1 MVTSY
6 YVVIFT
12 VYMLLVFALGIFLS
26 RWVKSEGDFWVA
38 GRSLNGFVGGCSI
51 AATQIS
57 AGSVIGSVGLWYG
70 IGWAWVWVWPLI
82 SVGYIVAVELIGPRM
97 QRLNYYTIPDYLEAR
112 FGSNI
117 PRAIAAIVITIS
129 FIAYIGAQTMAAGYI
144 FRTLFGWPFV
154 WGAIFFTGIYITYT
168 ILGGMFAVAYTDMV
182 QVIVMAIGAL
192 ISVPIILGQVGGL
205 ETLNAVVHSIKSSM
219 VGLGMP
225 PFKLFGFFIVFG
237 LFSMSAPQLLIRIVT
252 VKDFRSARVAVW
264 WAGLFNIIII
274 TGFAVI
280 GVGCMALFPNL
291 AAWDL
296 ASPQIASGVLPP
308 LMGGLL
314 LSALLAA
321 MMSTT
326 DSLLL
331 TAGSAVAHDI
341 YAKMINPEA
350 TEKQKLFIGRI
361 ASLLIGVIPFALI
374 FTPYFKGALIQFIV
388 ASSVALAASTFF
400 GPIIIGLSWT
410 RATKEGCIWAMIL
423 GFIADSTWLILKKPF
438 GIHEV
443 LVGLTVSLLVL
454 IIVSYNT
461 NRTPRSQLEIIW
473 TKEELDAKGVPAD

>member
-6 YVVIFT
+6 YVSVFV
-12 VYMLLVFALGIFLS
+12 VYMLFVFGLGIYLS

-38 GRSLNGFVGGCSI
+38 NRQLNGFVGGCSI
-51 AATQIS
+51 AATQMS

-82 SVGYIVAVELIGPRM
+82 SVGYIIAVELVGRRM
-97 QRLNYYTIPDYLEAR
+97 QRLGYYTIPDYLEAR
-112 FGSNI
+112 FGSNV
-117 PRAIAAIVITIS
+117 PRAIAAVVITIS

-154 WGAIFFTGIYITYT
+154 WGAIFFTAIYIAYT
-168 ILGGMFAVAYTDMV
+168 ILGGMFAVAYTDMI
-182 QVIVMAIGAL
+182 QVIVMSIGGMIA
-192 ISVPIILGQVGGL
+192 VPIILDQVGGL
-205 ETLNAVVHSIKSSM
+205 AMLNAVVHSMKSTM

-237 LFSMSAPQLLIRIVT
+237 LFAMSAPQLLIRIVT
-252 VKDFRSARVAVW
+252 VKNYKEARIAVW
-264 WAGLFNIIII
+264 WAALFNILII
-274 TGFAVI
+274 TGFAAI
-280 GVGCMALFPNL
+280 GVGCRALFPQL
-291 AAWDL
+291 ASWDL
-296 ASPQIASGVLPP
+296 ASPTVASSVLPP
-308 LMGGLL
+308 LLGGLL

-350 TEKQKLFIGRI
+350 TEKQKLFIGRV
-361 ASLLIGVIPFALI
+361 ASLLVGVIPFALI

-400 GPIIIGLSWT
+400 GPIIIGLTWK
-410 RATKEGCIWAMIL
+410 RATKQGCIWAMTL
-423 GFIADSTWLILKKPF
+423 GFFADAIWLLLKKPL

-443 LVGLTVSLLVL
+443 LVGLTVSLLAL
-454 IIVSYNT
+454 IVISYNT
-461 NRTPRSQLEIIW
+461 PQTPREQLEVIW
-473 TKEELDAKGVPAD
+473 TQKELEEAGIGS

>member
-6 YVVIFT
+6 YVSVFVI
-12 VYMLLVFALGIFLS
+12 YMLFVFGLGIYLS

-38 GRSLNGFVGGCSI
+38 SHQLNGFVGGCSI

-82 SVGYIVAVELIGPRM
+82 SVGYIVAVELIGRRM
-97 QRLNYYTIPDYLEAR
+97 QRLDYYTIPDYLEAR

-117 PRAIAAIVITIS
+117 PRAIAAVVITIS

-154 WGAIFFTGIYITYT
+154 WGALFFTGIYIAYT

-182 QVIVMAIGAL
+182 QVIVMSIGGVIA
-192 ISVPIILGQVGGL
+192 VPIILDQVGGIAMV
-205 ETLNAVVHSIKSSM
+205 NAIVHSMKSTM

-252 VKDFRSARVAVW
+252 VKNFKEARIAVW

-280 GVGCMALFPNL
+280 GVGCRVLFPQL
-291 AAWDL
+291 ASWDL
-296 ASPQIASGVLPP
+296 ASPTVASGVLPP
-308 LMGGLL
+308 LLGGLL

-341 YAKMINPEA
+341 YAKIINPEA
-350 TEKQKLFIGRI
+350 TGKQKLFIGRVV
-361 ASLLIGVIPFALI
+361 SLVVGVVPFVLI

-400 GPIIIGLSWT
+400 GPIIIGLCWK
-410 RATKEGCIWAMIL
+410 RATKQGCIWAMIL
-423 GFIADSTWLILKKPF
+423 GFFADAIWLILKKPF

-443 LVGLTVSLLVL
+443 LVGLAVSLLAL

-461 NRTPRSQLEIIW
+461 PQTPREQLEIIW
-473 TKEELDAKGVPAD
+473 TQKELEAAGIGA